1 MIRLT
6 RRRLT
11 AILSVLALLVAGAG
25 YAVYRGT
32 HFDLAATAAR
42 LDALIVRINGSVAE
56 QRANE
61 LLNYHRVEGG
71 TAGCMRERGLPY
83 TVAPYFSLYEGFTDA
98 DVGYGTGGATV
109 LDSVTEHGRRFALNV
124 IASAYAPPGYEFGVP
139 PMPADVEQQAWVAAL
154 NACRE
159 PFGYRDY
166 HDTDRPAGSDLLST
180 LPGLAERVDLNPLVL
195 AGRLRYSPC
204 MRERGHQ
211 VDWDR
216 RDDFLFRDWGLRME
230 DAPIR
235 GRAATAAWQ
244 AAEAEMTGVF
254 ADDAACR
261 MPAYQ
266 AAMRLVSWWLDD
278 WADAHR
284 AELDQVRAYWRSR
297 VAEAERLPPQIAVT
311 AKPWPSPP
319 AR

>member
-6 RRRLT
+6 RRRLI
-11 AILSVLALLVAGAG
+11 AIVSVLVLLAAGAG

-32 HFDLAATAAR
+32 AFDLAATAAR

-71 TAGCMRERGLPY
+71 MANCMRERGLPY

-124 IASAYAPPGYEFGVP
+124 IASAYAPPGYDYGLPLLPPGV
-139 PMPADVEQQAWVAAL
+139 DQETWIAAS
-154 NACRE
+154 NACRG
-159 PFGYRDY
+159 PFDYREY
-166 HDTDRPAGSDLLST
+166 HDTDRPAGTDQLSS
-180 LPGLAERVDLNPLVL
+180 LPGLSERIDANPLVL
-195 AGRLRYSPC
+195 AGRLLYAPC

-211 VDWDR
+211 VDWNG
-216 RDDFLFRDWGLRME
+216 RDDFLFRDWGLRTA
-230 DAPIR
+230 DAPIS
-235 GRAATAAWQ
+235 GRPATAAWR
-244 AAEAEMTGVF
+244 AAEDEMTGVF

-261 MPAYQ
+261 MPSYT
-266 AAMRLVSWWLDD
+266 AAMRLVSWWLDE
-278 WADAHR
+278 WEAAHR
-284 AELDQVRAYWRSR
+284 ADLDLVRAEWRR
-297 VAEAERLPPQIAVT
+297 RAAEAERLTSQIAVT
-311 AKPWPSPP
+311 ATPRPSPP